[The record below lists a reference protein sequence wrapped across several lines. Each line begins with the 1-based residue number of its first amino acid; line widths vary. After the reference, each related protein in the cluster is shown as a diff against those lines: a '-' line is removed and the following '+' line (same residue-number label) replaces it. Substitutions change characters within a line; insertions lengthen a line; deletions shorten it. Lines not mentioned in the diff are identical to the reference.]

1 MVTIERLA
9 EVSETIAAD
18 LSKLSTVLHGDERS
32 VTAAEL
38 EEIVRDT
45 SIVLMIARDGE
56 RLVGMATIYL
66 IKKIGNRKAYIEDM
80 IVDEEHRS
88 QGIGGKLMHAL
99 IDAAREQGARS
110 VELMTRIE
118 RKDAHRFY
126 ERLGFKN
133 KDRYVYKLE
142 L

>member
-1 MVTIERLA
+1 
-9 EVSETIAAD
+9 
-18 LSKLSTVLHGDERS
+18 
-32 VTAAEL
+32 
-38 EEIVRDT
+38 
-45 SIVLMIARDGE
+45 LMIARDGE